1 MLCSDSLT
9 HSHSPNTHNTTAQQQ
24 TAKTYQPILIGTN
37 ILYLLLLAGGIDDQE
52 WSIPKM
58 LGMALVWALQ
68 LYSYYGIVDAAAAHN
83 TKQQHKSQKDLV
95 GGSHLDVLGLTWV
108 VQFGSVLWSTKI
120 YWLLAILPPW
130 AAYSTYKTVQ
140 GVLPGAG
147 QQQSSSNNNEPIDD
161 ATAQKRQKRAE
172 KRRQKWN

>member
-1 MLCSDSLT
+1 
-9 HSHSPNTHNTTAQQQ
+9 
-24 TAKTYQPILIGTN
+24 
-37 ILYLLLLAGGIDDQE
+37 
-52 WSIPKM
+52 
-58 LGMALVWALQ
+58 MALVWALQ
-68 LYSYYGIVDAAAAHN
+68 LYSYYGIVDAAAGAQT
-83 TKQQHKSQKDLV
+83 TKQQQNKDLV

-108 VQFGSVLWSTKI
+108 VQFGSVLWSTQI

-140 GVLPGAG
+140 GVLPAGG
-147 QQQSSSNNNEPIDD
+147 QQQSSSSSSNMNNNEPVDD